1 MPSDLSTS
9 YNISETH
16 VVENVSS
23 CSQDPDSPE
32 IKAAEVPEAFS
43 NQEDIIKPPLPLE
56 AFSNQE
62 EIINSPL
69 PLEAFSNQEETI
81 KPPSPISVPN
91 ND

>member
-32 IKAAEVPEAFS
+32 IKAAEVPEAV
-43 NQEDIIKPPLPLE
+43 
-56 AFSNQE
+56 SNQE
-62 EIINSPL
+62 EIIKPPL

-81 KPPSPISVPN
+81 KPPSPISVPS